1 MEEEKRFTVEIKNE
15 GAHVEASN
23 LSSIEA
29 LVVASL
35 TLKSL
40 DEEVA
45 KDGRHEKG
53 ELTEIATS
61 LSKMPDEF
69 ITSLLDKN
77 KIGLLSMLAMAMS
90 NLGGKL

>member
-15 GAHVEASN
+15 GAHVEAAN

-45 KDGRHEKG
+45 KDGQHEKG
-53 ELTEIATS
+53 ELIKVATD
-61 LSKMPDEF
+61 LAEMPNEF

-77 KIGLLSMLAMAMS
+77 KIGLLSIFAMAMS
-90 NLGGKL
+90 NLGGK